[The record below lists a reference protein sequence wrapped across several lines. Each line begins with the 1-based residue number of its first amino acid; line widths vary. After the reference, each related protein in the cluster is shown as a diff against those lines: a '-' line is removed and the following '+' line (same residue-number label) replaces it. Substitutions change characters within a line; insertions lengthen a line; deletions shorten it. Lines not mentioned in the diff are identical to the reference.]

1 MKDSLFFHP
10 LMKPVY
16 YRHHSFLQVT
26 GLNLKVQYYIQQV
39 IEWSVLG
46 HRYTEKQIEDLN
58 QEECAKRMQ
67 VSRQTFQNI
76 IDSARK
82 KVAIALTDGKAIK
95 IDGGNYR
102 ASFCKFKCFNCGE
115 LYEINYEQDKHKC
128 PSCGS
133 DEVICSKKAGICK
146 KWCDKNK

>member
-58 QEECAKRMQ
+58 QEELSWEKEG
-67 VSRQTFQNI
+67 
-76 IDSARK
+76 K
-82 KVAIALTDGKAIK
+82 K
-95 IDGGNYR
+95 
-102 ASFCKFKCFNCGE
+102 
-115 LYEINYEQDKHKC
+115 
-128 PSCGS
+128 
-133 DEVICSKKAGICK
+133 
-146 KWCDKNK
+146 